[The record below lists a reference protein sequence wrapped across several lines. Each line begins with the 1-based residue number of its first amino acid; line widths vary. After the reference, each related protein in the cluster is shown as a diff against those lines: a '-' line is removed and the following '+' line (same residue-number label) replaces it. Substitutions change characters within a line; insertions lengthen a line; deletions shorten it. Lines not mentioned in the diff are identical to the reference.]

1 MAAETSTDALVA
13 TGVRTYVPNYAPKP
27 VVFDHGEGSRLWDI
41 DGREYIDLGTG
52 ISVNSFGHRH
62 PDLIAAVTAQAGRLL
77 HTSNLYYVEP
87 TVRLAE
93 ELVDGTFA
101 ERVFFCNSGAE
112 ANEAAIK
119 IVRRRAAEAGRGPE
133 DREIITF
140 EGSFHG
146 RTLATVTATAQPK
159 YHEGFEPM
167 PGGFSY
173 CAFNDPEA
181 LQAAI
186 SDRTCAVMLEP
197 VQGEGGVM
205 PAQQGFLRH
214 VQDLCRR
221 HDALLVLDEIQ
232 SGMGRTG
239 KFFAYEWE
247 AGIEPDV
254 VTMAKALAG
263 GLPMGAVLTGA
274 RASDA
279 LTVGTHGSTFGGNPV
294 SAAAAPGR
302 GEPCAERGP
311 ARKRRPPGR
320 CVPPFPEPG
329 ERRARPVP
337 GRAGQGA
344 HHRRGA
350 RRGARGKGGGAGRRL
365 PGRRRDRA
373 RGGAERAPP
382 PPSAQHLRRGRKRR
396 DGADGACVPGLCR
409 ELTSRPMGRIRALSR
424 CDSSLGPV
432 GQGRSVVRRSD

>member
-27 VVFDHGEGSRLWDI
+27 VVFDHGEGARLWDI

-62 PDLIAAVTAQAGRLL
+62 PDLIAAVTGQAGRLL

-93 ELVDGTFA
+93 DLVDGTFA

-133 DREIITF
+133 EREIITF

-167 PGGFSY
+167 PGGFTY
-173 CAFNDPEA
+173 CPFNDPEA
-181 LQAAI
+181 LEAAI

-197 VQGEGGVM
+197 VQGEGGVT
-205 PAQQGFLRH
+205 PSRQGFLRH

-221 HDALLVLDEIQ
+221 HDSLLVLDEIQ

-247 AGIEPDV
+247 PGVEPDV

-263 GLPMGAVLTGA
+263 GLPMGAVLAGA
-274 RASDA
+274 RAADA

-294 SAAAAPGR
+294 SAAAARVAVGLAR
-302 GEPCAERGP
+302 SDDLLANVVRQGDAFRLFLNRINAELGLFRD
-311 ARKRRPPGR
+311 
-320 CVPPFPEPG
+320 V
-329 ERRARPVP
+329 
-337 GRAGQGA
+337 
-344 HHRRGA
+344 
-350 RRGARGKGGGAGRRL
+350 RGKGL
-365 PGRRRDRA
+365 MI
-373 RGGAERAPP
+373 GAELGEGYEGKAGALVDACQEEGVIVLVAGPSVLRLLPPLNIGDEDVRHATAGMERAF
-382 PPSAQHLRRGRKRR
+382 
-396 DGADGACVPGLCR
+396 
-409 ELTSRPMGRIRALSR
+409 RAFAAS
-424 CDSSLGPV
+424 
-432 GQGRSVVRRSD
+432 

>member
-62 PDLIAAVTAQAGRLL
+62 PDLIAAVTAQAGRLF

-133 DREIITF
+133 EREIITF

-159 YHEGFEPM
+159 YHEGFEPL
-167 PGGFSY
+167 PGGFTY
-173 CAFNDPEA
+173 CPFNDPEA
-181 LQAAI
+181 LEAAI
-186 SDRTCAVMLEP
+186 SDRACAVMLEP
-197 VQGEGGVM
+197 VQGEGGVT
-205 PAQQGFLRH
+205 PSRQGFLRH

-221 HDALLVLDEIQ
+221 HDSLLVLDEIQ

-239 KFFAYEWE
+239 KFFAYELE

-263 GLPMGAVLTGA
+263 GLPMGAVLAGA
-274 RASDA
+274 RAADA

-294 SAAAAPGR
+294 SAAAARVAVSLARSEDLLANVVRQGDAFR
-302 GEPCAERGP
+302 LFLNRINAELGLFRD
-311 ARKRRPPGR
+311 
-320 CVPPFPEPG
+320 V
-329 ERRARPVP
+329 
-337 GRAGQGA
+337 
-344 HHRRGA
+344 
-350 RRGARGKGGGAGRRL
+350 RGKGL
-365 PGRRRDRA
+365 LI
-373 RGGAERAPP
+373 GAELGEAHEGKAGALVDACADEGVIVLVAGPSVLRLLPPLNIGDEDVSDATARMERAF
-382 PPSAQHLRRGRKRR
+382 
-396 DGADGACVPGLCR
+396 
-409 ELTSRPMGRIRALSR
+409 RAFAAS
-424 CDSSLGPV
+424 
-432 GQGRSVVRRSD
+432 

>member
-27 VVFDHGEGSRLWDI
+27 VVFDHGEGARLWDI

-62 PDLIAAVTAQAGRLL
+62 PDLIAAVTGQAGRLF

-93 ELVDGTFA
+93 DLVDGTFA

-133 DREIITF
+133 EREIITF

-167 PGGFSY
+167 PGGFTY
-173 CAFNDPEA
+173 CPFNDPEA
-181 LQAAI
+181 LEAAI

-197 VQGEGGVM
+197 VQGEGGVT
-205 PAQQGFLRH
+205 PSRQGFLRH

-221 HDALLVLDEIQ
+221 HDSLLVLDEIQ

-247 AGIEPDV
+247 PGVEPDV

-263 GLPMGAVLTGA
+263 GLPMGAVLAGA
-274 RASDA
+274 RAADA

-294 SAAAAPGR
+294 SAAAARVAVGLAR
-302 GEPCAERGP
+302 SDDLLANVVRQGDAFRLFLNRINAELGLFRD
-311 ARKRRPPGR
+311 
-320 CVPPFPEPG
+320 V
-329 ERRARPVP
+329 
-337 GRAGQGA
+337 
-344 HHRRGA
+344 
-350 RRGARGKGGGAGRRL
+350 RGKGL
-365 PGRRRDRA
+365 MI
-373 RGGAERAPP
+373 GAELGEGYEGKAGALVDACQEEGVIVLVAGPSVLRLLPPLNIGDEDVRHATAGMERAF
-382 PPSAQHLRRGRKRR
+382 
-396 DGADGACVPGLCR
+396 
-409 ELTSRPMGRIRALSR
+409 RAL
-424 CDSSLGPV
+424 V
-432 GQGRSVVRRSD
+432 GNK

>member
-27 VVFDHGEGSRLWDI
+27 VVFDHGEGARLWDI

-62 PDLIAAVTAQAGRLL
+62 PDLIAAVTGQAGRLL

-93 ELVDGTFA
+93 DLVDGTFA

-133 DREIITF
+133 EREIITF

-167 PGGFSY
+167 PGGFTY
-173 CAFNDPEA
+173 CPFNDPEA
-181 LQAAI
+181 LEAAI

-197 VQGEGGVM
+197 VQGEGGVT
-205 PAQQGFLRH
+205 PSRQGFLRH

-247 AGIEPDV
+247 PGVEPDV

-263 GLPMGAVLTGA
+263 GLPMGAVLAGA
-274 RASDA
+274 RAADA

-294 SAAAAPGR
+294 SAAAARVAVGL
-302 GEPCAERGP
+302 
-311 ARKRRPPGR
+311 ARSEDLLANVVR
-320 CVPPFPEPG
+320 
-329 ERRARPVP
+329 
-337 GRAGQGA
+337 QGDA
-344 HHRRGA
+344 FRLFLNRINADLGLF
-350 RRGARGKGGGAGRRL
+350 RDVRGKGL
-365 PGRRRDRA
+365 MI
-373 RGGAERAPP
+373 GAELGEAHEGKAGALVDACQEEGVIVLVAGPSVLRLLPPLNIGDEDVRDATAGMERAF
-382 PPSAQHLRRGRKRR
+382 
-396 DGADGACVPGLCR
+396 
-409 ELTSRPMGRIRALSR
+409 RAFAAS
-424 CDSSLGPV
+424 
-432 GQGRSVVRRSD
+432 

>member
-1 MAAETSTDALVA
+1 MARTGELWWNCGPDWWAARPESELQRKIMAAETSTDALVA
-13 TGVRTYVPNYAPKP
+13 AGVRTYVPNYAPKP

-62 PDLIAAVTAQAGRLL
+62 PDLIGAVTAQAGRLF

-119 IVRRRAAEAGRGPE
+119 IVRRHASEAGRGPE
-133 DREIITF
+133 EREIITF

-159 YHEGFEPM
+159 YQEGFEPL
-167 PGGFSY
+167 PGGFTY
-173 CAFNDPEA
+173 CPFNDPEA
-181 LQAAI
+181 LEAAI

-197 VQGEGGVM
+197 VQGEGGVT
-205 PAQQGFLRH
+205 PSRQGFLRH

-232 SGMGRTG
+232 SGMSRTG

-247 AGIEPDV
+247 SGIEPDV

-263 GLPMGAVLTGA
+263 GLPMGAVLAGA
-274 RASDA
+274 RAADA

-294 SAAAAPGR
+294 AAAAARVAVNLARSEDLLANVVRQGDAFR
-302 GEPCAERGP
+302 LFLNRVNAELNLFRD
-311 ARKRRPPGR
+311 
-320 CVPPFPEPG
+320 V
-329 ERRARPVP
+329 
-337 GRAGQGA
+337 
-344 HHRRGA
+344 
-350 RRGARGKGGGAGRRL
+350 RGKGL
-365 PGRRRDRA
+365 II
-373 RGGAERAPP
+373 GAELGEPYEGKAGALVDACADEGVIVLVAGPSVLRLLPPLNIGDEDVNDATARMERVFRAFVA
-382 PPSAQHLRRGRKRR
+382 S
-396 DGADGACVPGLCR
+396 
-409 ELTSRPMGRIRALSR
+409 
-424 CDSSLGPV
+424 
-432 GQGRSVVRRSD
+432 

>member
-27 VVFDHGEGSRLWDI
+27 VVFDHGEGARLWDI

-62 PDLIAAVTAQAGRLL
+62 QDLIAAVTGQAGRLF

-93 ELVDGTFA
+93 DLVDGTFA

-133 DREIITF
+133 EREIITF

-167 PGGFSY
+167 PGGFTY
-173 CAFNDPEA
+173 CPFNDPEA
-181 LQAAI
+181 LEAAI
-186 SDRTCAVMLEP
+186 SERTCAVMLEP
-197 VQGEGGVM
+197 VQGEGGVT
-205 PAQQGFLRH
+205 PSRQGFLRH

-221 HDALLVLDEIQ
+221 HDSLLVLDEIQ

-239 KFFAYEWE
+239 KFFAHEWE
-247 AGIEPDV
+247 PGVEPDV

-263 GLPMGAVLTGA
+263 GLPMGAVLAGA
-274 RASDA
+274 RAADA

-294 SAAAAPGR
+294 SAAAARVAVGLAR
-302 GEPCAERGP
+302 SDDLLANVVRQGDAFRLFLNRINAELGLFRD
-311 ARKRRPPGR
+311 
-320 CVPPFPEPG
+320 V
-329 ERRARPVP
+329 
-337 GRAGQGA
+337 
-344 HHRRGA
+344 
-350 RRGARGKGGGAGRRL
+350 RGKGLMIGAELGEAWEGKAGALVDACQEEGVIVLVAGPSVLRL
-365 PGRRRDRA
+365 LPPLNIGDEDVRDATAGMDRA
-373 RGGAERAPP
+373 FRAF
-382 PPSAQHLRRGRKRR
+382 
-396 DGADGACVPGLCR
+396 
-409 ELTSRPMGRIRALSR
+409 
-424 CDSSLGPV
+424 V
-432 GQGRSVVRRSD
+432 GSK

>member
-13 TGVRTYVPNYAPKP
+13 TGVRTYVPNYAPKA
-27 VVFDHGEGSRLWDI
+27 VVFDHGEGSRLWDV

-119 IVRRRAAEAGRGPE
+119 IVRRHASEAGRGPE
-133 DREIITF
+133 EREIITF

-159 YHEGFEPM
+159 YQEGFEPL
-167 PGGFSY
+167 PGGFTY
-173 CAFNDPEA
+173 CPFNDPEA
-181 LQAAI
+181 LEAAI

-197 VQGEGGVM
+197 VQGEGGVT
-205 PAQQGFLRH
+205 PSRQGFLRH

-247 AGIEPDV
+247 SGIEPDV

-263 GLPMGAVLTGA
+263 GLPMGAVLAGA
-274 RASDA
+274 HAADA

-294 SAAAAPGR
+294 AAAAARVAVGLARSADLLANVVRQGDAFRLFLNRINAELNLFRDVRGR
-302 GEPCAERGP
+302 G
-311 ARKRRPPGR
+311 
-320 CVPPFPEPG
+320 
-329 ERRARPVP
+329 
-337 GRAGQGA
+337 
-344 HHRRGA
+344 
-350 RRGARGKGGGAGRRL
+350 L
-365 PGRRRDRA
+365 II
-373 RGGAERAPP
+373 GAELGEPYEGKAGALVDACADEGVIVLVAGPSVLRLLPPLNIGDEDVNDATARMERVFRAF
-382 PPSAQHLRRGRKRR
+382 A
-396 DGADGACVPGLCR
+396 AN
-409 ELTSRPMGRIRALSR
+409 
-424 CDSSLGPV
+424 
-432 GQGRSVVRRSD
+432 

>member
-27 VVFDHGEGSRLWDI
+27 VVFDHGEGARLWDI

-62 PDLIAAVTAQAGRLL
+62 PDLIAAVTGQAGRLL

-93 ELVDGTFA
+93 DLVDGTFA

-133 DREIITF
+133 EREIITF

-167 PGGFSY
+167 PGGFTY
-173 CAFNDPEA
+173 CPFNDPEA
-181 LQAAI
+181 LEAAI

-197 VQGEGGVM
+197 VQGEGGVT
-205 PAQQGFLRH
+205 PSRQGFLRH

-221 HDALLVLDEIQ
+221 HDSLLVLDEIQ

-247 AGIEPDV
+247 PGIEPDV

-263 GLPMGAVLTGA
+263 GLPMGAVLAGA
-274 RASDA
+274 RAADA

-294 SAAAAPGR
+294 SAAAARVAVGLAR
-302 GEPCAERGP
+302 SDDLLANVVRQGDAFRLFLNRINAELGLFRD
-311 ARKRRPPGR
+311 
-320 CVPPFPEPG
+320 V
-329 ERRARPVP
+329 
-337 GRAGQGA
+337 
-344 HHRRGA
+344 
-350 RRGARGKGGGAGRRL
+350 RGKGL
-365 PGRRRDRA
+365 MI
-373 RGGAERAPP
+373 GAELGEGYEGKAGALVDACQEEGVIVLVAGPSVLRLLPPLNIGDEDVRHATAGMERAF
-382 PPSAQHLRRGRKRR
+382 
-396 DGADGACVPGLCR
+396 
-409 ELTSRPMGRIRALSR
+409 RAFAAS
-424 CDSSLGPV
+424 
-432 GQGRSVVRRSD
+432 

>member
-62 PDLIAAVTAQAGRLL
+62 PDLIAAVTGQAGRLF

-93 ELVDGTFA
+93 DLVDGTFA

-133 DREIITF
+133 EREIITF

-181 LQAAI
+181 LEAAI

-197 VQGEGGVM
+197 VQGEGGVT
-205 PAQQGFLRH
+205 PSRQGFLRH

-221 HDALLVLDEIQ
+221 HDSLLVLDEIQ

-247 AGIEPDV
+247 PGVEPDV

-263 GLPMGAVLTGA
+263 GLPMGAVLAGA
-274 RASDA
+274 RAADA

-294 SAAAAPGR
+294 SAAAARVAVGLAR
-302 GEPCAERGP
+302 SDNLLANVVRQGDAFRLFLNRINAELGLFRD
-311 ARKRRPPGR
+311 
-320 CVPPFPEPG
+320 V
-329 ERRARPVP
+329 
-337 GRAGQGA
+337 
-344 HHRRGA
+344 
-350 RRGARGKGGGAGRRL
+350 RGKGL
-365 PGRRRDRA
+365 MI
-373 RGGAERAPP
+373 GAELGEAHEGKAGALVDACQEEGVIVLVAGPSVLRLLPPLNIGDEDVRHATAGMERAF
-382 PPSAQHLRRGRKRR
+382 
-396 DGADGACVPGLCR
+396 
-409 ELTSRPMGRIRALSR
+409 RAFAAS
-424 CDSSLGPV
+424 
-432 GQGRSVVRRSD
+432 

>member
-27 VVFDHGEGSRLWDI
+27 VVFDHGEGARLWDI

-62 PDLIAAVTAQAGRLL
+62 PDLIAAVTGQAGRLF

-133 DREIITF
+133 EREIITF

-167 PGGFSY
+167 PGGFTY
-173 CAFNDPEA
+173 CPFNDPEA
-181 LQAAI
+181 LEAAI

-197 VQGEGGVM
+197 VQGEGGVT
-205 PAQQGFLRH
+205 PSRQGFLRH
-214 VQDLCRR
+214 IQDLCRR
-221 HDALLVLDEIQ
+221 HDSLLVLDEIQ

-247 AGIEPDV
+247 PGVEPDV

-263 GLPMGAVLTGA
+263 GLPMGAVLAGG
-274 RASDA
+274 RAADA

-294 SAAAAPGR
+294 SAAAARVAVGLAR
-302 GEPCAERGP
+302 SDDLLANVVRQGDAFRLFLNRINAELGLFRD
-311 ARKRRPPGR
+311 
-320 CVPPFPEPG
+320 V
-329 ERRARPVP
+329 
-337 GRAGQGA
+337 
-344 HHRRGA
+344 
-350 RRGARGKGGGAGRRL
+350 RGKGL
-365 PGRRRDRA
+365 MI
-373 RGGAERAPP
+373 GAELGEGYEGKAGALVDACQEEGVIVLVAGPSVLRLLPPLNIGDEDVRHATAGMERAF
-382 PPSAQHLRRGRKRR
+382 
-396 DGADGACVPGLCR
+396 
-409 ELTSRPMGRIRALSR
+409 RAF
-424 CDSSLGPV
+424 V
-432 GQGRSVVRRSD
+432 GNK

>member
-1 MAAETSTDALVA
+1 MARTGELWWNCVPDWRAARPESELQRKIMAAETSTDALVA

-62 PDLIAAVTAQAGRLL
+62 PDLIRAVTAQAGRLF

-119 IVRRRAAEAGRGPE
+119 IVRRRASEAGRGPE
-133 DREIITF
+133 EREIITF

-159 YHEGFEPM
+159 YQEGFEPL
-167 PGGFSY
+167 PGGFTY
-173 CAFNDPEA
+173 CPFNDPEA
-181 LQAAI
+181 LEAAI

-197 VQGEGGVM
+197 VQGEGGVT
-205 PAQQGFLRH
+205 PSRQGFLRH

-247 AGIEPDV
+247 SGIEPDV

-263 GLPMGAVLTGA
+263 GLPMGAVLAGA
-274 RASDA
+274 RAAGA

-294 SAAAAPGR
+294 AAAAARVAVNLARSEDLLANVVRQGDAFR
-302 GEPCAERGP
+302 LFLNRVNAELNLFRD
-311 ARKRRPPGR
+311 
-320 CVPPFPEPG
+320 V
-329 ERRARPVP
+329 
-337 GRAGQGA
+337 
-344 HHRRGA
+344 
-350 RRGARGKGGGAGRRL
+350 RGKGL
-365 PGRRRDRA
+365 II
-373 RGGAERAPP
+373 GAELGEPYEGKAGALVDACADEGVIVLVASPSVLRLLPPLNIGDEDVNDATARMERVFRAF
-382 PPSAQHLRRGRKRR
+382 
-396 DGADGACVPGLCR
+396 
-409 ELTSRPMGRIRALSR
+409 
-424 CDSSLGPV
+424 V
-432 GQGRSVVRRSD
+432 GNK

>member
-27 VVFDHGEGSRLWDI
+27 VVFDHGEGARLWDI

-62 PDLIAAVTAQAGRLL
+62 PDLIAAVTGQAGRLF

-93 ELVDGTFA
+93 DLVDGTFA
-101 ERVFFCNSGAE
+101 DRVFFCNSGAE

-119 IVRRRAAEAGRGPE
+119 IVRRRAADAGRGPE
-133 DREIITF
+133 EREIITF

-167 PGGFSY
+167 PGGFTY
-173 CAFNDPEA
+173 CPFNDPEA
-181 LQAAI
+181 LEAAI

-197 VQGEGGVM
+197 VQGEGGVT
-205 PAQQGFLRH
+205 PGRQGFLRH

-221 HDALLVLDEIQ
+221 HDSLLVLDEIQ

-247 AGIEPDV
+247 PGVEPDV

-263 GLPMGAVLTGA
+263 GLPMGAVLAGG
-274 RASDA
+274 RAADA

-294 SAAAAPGR
+294 SASAARVAVGLAR
-302 GEPCAERGP
+302 SEDLLANVVRQGDAFRLFLSRINAELGLFRD
-311 ARKRRPPGR
+311 
-320 CVPPFPEPG
+320 V
-329 ERRARPVP
+329 
-337 GRAGQGA
+337 
-344 HHRRGA
+344 
-350 RRGARGKGGGAGRRL
+350 RGKGL
-365 PGRRRDRA
+365 MI
-373 RGGAERAPP
+373 GAELGEAWEGKAGALVDACQQEGVIVLVAGPSVLRLLPPLNIGDADVSDATAGMERAF
-382 PPSAQHLRRGRKRR
+382 
-396 DGADGACVPGLCR
+396 
-409 ELTSRPMGRIRALSR
+409 RAFAA
-424 CDSSLGPV
+424 G
-432 GQGRSVVRRSD
+432 